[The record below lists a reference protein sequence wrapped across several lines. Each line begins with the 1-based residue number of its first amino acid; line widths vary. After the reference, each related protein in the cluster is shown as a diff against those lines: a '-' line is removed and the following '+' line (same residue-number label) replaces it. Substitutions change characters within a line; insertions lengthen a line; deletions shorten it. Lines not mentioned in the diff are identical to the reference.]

1 MTAIEVVRGV
11 LDIVVGIFTGKGE
24 KIKEGFAGVWEG
36 IKGIFSGM
44 GGFFSGIWD
53 TVISLFSG
61 VGTRI
66 GDTLSGAVK
75 TVLNA
80 ILGFAESRING
91 FIEKINGL
99 IYLVNSNPFGL
110 SLNYFKPLS
119 IPRLATGGMVMPG
132 QMFIAREAGPELV
145 GSFES
150 RRAYHRIVFNFYM

>member
-1 MTAIEVVRGV
+1 MGTAVISEVWALFGDEVVSV
-11 LDIVVGIFTGKGE
+11 
-24 KIKEGFAGVWEG
+24 FANVWG
-36 IKGIFSGM
+36 
-44 GGFFSGIWD
+44 
-53 TVISLFSG
+53 TISRL
-61 VGTRI
+61 
-66 GDTLSGAVK
+66 LS
-75 TVLNA
+75 NA